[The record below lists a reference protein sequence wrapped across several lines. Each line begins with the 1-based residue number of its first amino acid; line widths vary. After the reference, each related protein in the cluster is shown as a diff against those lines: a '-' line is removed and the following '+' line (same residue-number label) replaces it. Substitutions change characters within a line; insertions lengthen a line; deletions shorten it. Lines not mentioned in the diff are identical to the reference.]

1 MISRT
6 IKTSQQAS
14 YAIETEQPGIVAWF
28 NNPENYTDIILK
40 QINEDR
46 MYDPIFTDRSDMTVI
61 DLGANCGLF
70 SLYAHDSCSRLV
82 AVEPTPNTLTVL
94 EEMTAG
100 HDNITVVQAAIGPDN
115 SPVTFYL
122 NENSTTNSMLNRKG
136 TAITVPG
143 MTLEQLMDSQG
154 LEYVD
159 FIKCDIEGSEMVA
172 LTETTLAPIA
182 DRVGF
187 WFVEVHQTDVDRG
200 PWPGN
205 LESNRSALAA
215 LFQKFGYQTENV
227 IHDQLFA
234 WKSLELV

>member
-1 MISRT
+1 MIERT
-6 IKTSQQAS
+6 IKTSQHQDFVYQS
-14 YAIETEQPGIVAWF
+14 DNENVTKWF
-28 NNPENYTDIILK
+28 ADPENQTDVILK
-40 QINEDR
+40 QINEER
-46 MYDPIFTDRSDMTVI
+46 MYDPIFANRSDMVVL

-70 SLYAHDSCSRLV
+70 SLYAHDSCSRLI

-100 HDNITVVQAAIGPDN
+100 HDNITVVQAAVGPDN
-115 SPVTFYL
+115 GPVTFYL

-136 TAITVPG
+136 IAITVPG

-182 DRVGF
+182 DRVCF

-200 PWPGN
+200 LWPGN

>member
-6 IKTSQQAS
+6 IKTSQQTS
-14 YAIETEQPGIVAWF
+14 YAIETKQPNIVAWF
-28 NNPENYTDIILK
+28 NNPKNYTNITLK
-40 QINEDR
+40 QINEER
-46 MYDPIFTDRSDMTVI
+46 MYDPIFANRSDMVVL

-70 SLYAHDSCSRLV
+70 SLYAHDSCSRLI

-100 HDNITVVQAAIGPDN
+100 HDNITVVQAAVGPDN
-115 SPVTFYL
+115 
-122 NENSTTNSMLNRKG
+122 
-136 TAITVPG
+136 
-143 MTLEQLMDSQG
+143 
-154 LEYVD
+154 
-159 FIKCDIEGSEMVA
+159 EMVA

-182 DRVGF
+182 DRVCF
-187 WFVEVHQTDVDRG
+187 WFVEVHQTDVDRSL
-200 PWPGN
+200 WPGN

>member
-14 YAIETEQPGIVAWF
+14 YAIETEQPDIVAWF
-28 NNPENYTDIILK
+28 DNPENYTDIILK

-46 MYDPIFTDRSDMTVI
+46 MYDPIFANRSDMTVI

-70 SLYAHDSCSRLV
+70 SLYAHDSCSRLIS
-82 AVEPTPNTLTVL
+82 VEPTPNTLKVL

-115 SPVTFYL
+115 NPVTFYL

-143 MTLEQLMDSQG
+143 MTLEQLLDSQN
-154 LEYVD
+154 LDYVD

-205 LESNRSALAA
+205 LESNRSALAT

-234 WKSLELV
+234 WK

>member
-6 IKTSQQAS
+6 IKTSQQNS
-14 YAIETEQPGIVAWF
+14 YAIETEQPDIVAWF

-46 MYDPIFTDRSDMTVI
+46 MYDPIFANRSDMTVI

-70 SLYAHDSCSRLV
+70 SLYAHDSCKQLV
-82 AVEPTPNTLTVL
+82 AVEPTPNTVKVL

-100 HDNITVVQAAIGPDN
+100 HDNITVVQAAIGASN
-115 SPVTFYL
+115 EPVTFFL

-143 MTLEQLMDSQG
+143 MTLEQLLDSQG
-154 LEYVD
+154 LDYVD

-172 LTETTLAPIA
+172 LTEETLAPIA

-205 LESNRSALAA
+205 LGSNRSTLAA
-215 LFQKFGYQTENV
+215 LFEKFGYQTENV

-234 WKSLELV
+234 WK

>member
-1 MISRT
+1 MIERT
-6 IKTSQQAS
+6 IKTSQHQDFVYQS
-14 YAIETEQPGIVAWF
+14 DNENVTKWF
-28 NNPENYTDIILK
+28 ADPENQTDVILK
-40 QINEDR
+40 QINEER
-46 MYDPIFTDRSDMTVI
+46 MYDPIFANRSDMVVL

-70 SLYAHDSCSRLV
+70 SLYAHDSCSRLI

-100 HDNITVVQAAIGPDN
+100 HDNITVVQAAVGPDN
-115 SPVTFYL
+115 GPVTFYL

-136 TAITVPG
+136 IAITVPG

-182 DRVGF
+182 DRVCF
-187 WFVEVHQTDVDRG
+187 WFVEVHQTDVDRSL
-200 PWPGN
+200 WPGN

>member
-6 IKTSQQAS
+6 IKTSQQTS
-14 YAIETEQPGIVAWF
+14 YAIETEHPDIVAWF

-82 AVEPTPNTLTVL
+82 AVEPTPNTLKVL

-115 SPVTFYL
+115 NPVTFYL
-122 NENSTTNSMLNRKG
+122 NENSTTNSMLDRNG

-143 MTLEQLMDSQG
+143 MTLEQLLDSQN

-159 FIKCDIEGSEMVA
+159 FIKCDIEGSEMIA
-172 LTETTLAPIA
+172 LTEQTLAPIA

-205 LESNRSALAA
+205 LNSNRSTLAA
-215 LFQKFGYQTENV
+215 LFQKFGYETETV

-234 WKSLELV
+234 WKRLELI